1 MIEQLVRLL
10 NVLASWFE
18 RHRRNNREQQA
29 QAERHDVEKN
39 PIKWFDSKFGNNNI
53 DNVRDLKN
61 NASEIDQ
68 ERGNL
73 NGKKN
78 RH

>member
-18 RHRRNNREQQA
+18 RHRRNSREQQA

-39 PIKWFDSKFGNNNI
+39 PNAWFDRHFGGMPPDDARQANKT
-53 DNVRDLKN
+53 DVD
-61 NASEIDQ
+61 
-68 ERGNL
+68 
-73 NGKKN
+73 KKQ
-78 RH
+78 